1 LYTQF
6 EIINRLRG
14 IELKDTIVIWDNRDT
29 SSMICNS
36 PHSSDLG
43 TIADSLLIILSQI
56 DTIYTQ
62 TSYASVGDYFR
73 PPNFCGNPFIFIS
86 NNLIIGNI
94 TETYIYNTP
103 PNPYIVDSISIN
115 DFVTRYNA
123 NGRALDCDLFV
134 GIQTPVLKQDLLSI
148 YPNPSTEKIT
158 IEAAR
163 GIAAIRILNILG
175 AEQSNFSQK
184 KLKTTARQ
192 VDISALASGIYFV
205 EVIFSSGESLTQK
218 VIKRAAN

>member
-1 LYTQF
+1 MYTQF

-62 TSYASVGDYFR
+62 TSYTSVGDYFR

-148 YPNPSTEKIT
+148 YPNPCTEKIT

-175 AEQSNFSQK
+175 TEQSNFSQK
-184 KLKTTARQ
+184 
-192 VDISALASGIYFV
+192 
-205 EVIFSSGESLTQK
+205 
-218 VIKRAAN
+218 N